1 VQLLLSG
8 VTNKREDIKLKRRV
22 VVTGLGA
29 ITPLGNDINTF
40 WDNISNGVSGIGL
53 LTRLTDEFPA
63 KVAAEVKDFQPEK
76 YIDPKETKKM
86 DRFTQYAIAASKLAM
101 EDANLNINDENAHR
115 VGVWIGS
122 GIGGMETYEQQYK
135 VYQEKGYRRV
145 SPFFVPMLIPDM
157 ASGQVSIMLGAKGMN
172 SCTVTAC
179 ASGTNSIGDA
189 FKVIQRGDADV
200 MITGGAEAP
209 ITTMAVAGFSA
220 ARALSF
226 NPDPETACRPFDK
239 NRDGF
244 IMGEGSG
251 ILVIEE
257 LEHALNRGAKIYA
270 ELVGY
275 GATGDAHHI
284 TTPAPEGEGGARAMK
299 MALDDANLSPEEIS
313 YINAHGTSTPYN
325 DMFETM
331 AIKSVFGDHAYKLA
345 VSSTKSMTGH
355 LLGAAGGVEAVISV
369 LAIEN
374 QLVPPTI
381 NYSEADEACDLDYV
395 PNKAR
400 ELQVEA
406 VLSNSLGFGGHNA
419 SIIFKKFSK

>member
-1 VQLLLSG
+1 
-8 VTNKREDIKLKRRV
+8 LKRRV

-40 WDNISNGVSGIGL
+40 WNNISNGVSGIGL
-53 LTRLTDEFPA
+53 LTRLPDEFPA

-76 YIDPKETKKM
+76 YIDPKEAKKM

-101 EDANLNINDENAHR
+101 EDSNLNINDENAHR

-135 VYQEKGYRRV
+135 VFQEKGYRRV

-299 MALDDANLSPEEIS
+299 MALDDANLSPEEIT

-331 AIKSVFGDHAYKLA
+331 AIKSVFGEHAYKLA